1 MHFGSTASFHP
12 TEVKYFIIF
21 PNISFKNSYVN
32 MFLMQKY
39 ICVVKYSNNTGKWKL
54 SMNQTPISPS
64 LYSFTFTCCRK
75 IYFVFDWYI
84 CVHILTQMGLY
95 LLSNLFFSFFLVYFR
110 HLSKSLHEHL
120 YHSFKVLEGIIKCGS
135 IIVYYNLLRLL
146 QIF

>member
-1 MHFGSTASFHP
+1 
-12 TEVKYFIIF
+12 
-21 PNISFKNSYVN
+21 
-32 MFLMQKY
+32 
-39 ICVVKYSNNTGKWKL
+39 
-54 SMNQTPISPS
+54 MNQTPISPF
-64 LYSFTFTCCRK
+64 LYLFTFTCCKK